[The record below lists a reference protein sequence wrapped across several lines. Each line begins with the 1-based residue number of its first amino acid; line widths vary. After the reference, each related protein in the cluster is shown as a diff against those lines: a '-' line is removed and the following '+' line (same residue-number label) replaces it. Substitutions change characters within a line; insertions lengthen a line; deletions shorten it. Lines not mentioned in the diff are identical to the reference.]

1 MDTYYVAI
9 NAHFYVLLRLTNDKW
24 CSNPTSVFLRLFFSD
39 HCPYKIETQSR
50 LFIFIDLSISS
61 LGNVG
66 DCQVVYIYKVKV
78 KLTAVLFDIFN
89 LINSPFLNRRS
100 IGKVT
105 KHNCTVYTSVIFFSF
120 TYIFL
125 SFYPKGKWSFEYKKS
140 STSSCVFMVP
150 RKLGCLWS
158 LAINNQDKINS

>member
-105 KHNCTVYTSVIFFSF
+105 KHNCTVNTSVIFFFHSLMF
-120 TYIFL
+120 FCHSIQ
-125 SFYPKGKWSFEYKKS
+125 KGNGLLNTKKKLNQQL
-140 STSSCVFMVP
+140 CVYGATETRLPVVT
-150 RKLGCLWS
+150 G
-158 LAINNQDKINS
+158 D